1 VFVGYFPMK
10 KIMYAVIILALAVVV
25 LIQISCYNS
34 SYSDTYDVLI
44 KDGLVYDGSTSEP
57 MVEDVGIKGD
67 KIVAVGKNLAG
78 AASRIINAEG
88 LIVTPGFID
97 VHNHTDLNIL
107 MAWIQSGKWG
117 DLSILTP
124 EWKNNQNYS
133 TQGVTTIVTG
143 LCGGGFFDTI
153 EWLRLIYSTKFRCNV
168 YHLIPYGM
176 FRNLLFGDNQPGKLN
191 AQQLESLKYLVEK
204 EMQNGAI
211 GVSVGLEYAPDC
223 NTTPDELVEIAKVV
237 NKYGG
242 LYDAHIR
249 NQTGTDKDGLPGVL
263 NAIKET
269 IKIAKRADIPV
280 HISHIQLNLPWG
292 NDRWGN
298 VQAKQMYGLIEQAR
312 ADGVDITADQHPY
325 DQGYGIVSYRLPD
338 KFKTSTGVKEKYKT
352 PEGKAE
358 MKKEAIK
365 IFEDFDL
372 GPDKIKIISGD
383 EKYVNKTIA
392 EIASDPKD
400 PKDPAD
406 VYVDQCC
413 LEPAPYALFN
423 EINDQINREIMTH
436 DYVFTASDGFTVF
449 APADSP
455 HPRFF
460 GCFPYKIRKYALEEK
475 LMTLND
481 AIRSMTSLP
490 AAKFK
495 LKGRGMIAVG
505 NYADIAVIDLNK
517 LKQNADYDHRGVYS
531 EGVMYLLLNGT
542 LSIDQGKLN

>member
-1 VFVGYFPMK
+1 MFVGYFPMK
-10 KIMYAVIILALAVVV
+10 KITYAVIILALAVVV

-78 AASRIINAEG
+78 SASRIINAEG

-107 MAWIQSGKWG
+107 LAWIQSGKWG

-153 EWLRLIYSTKFRCNV
+153 EWLQLIYSTKFRCNV

-176 FRNLLFGDNQPGKLN
+176 FRNLLFGDNQPEKLN

-223 NTTPDELVEIAKVV
+223 NTTTDELVEIAKVV

-242 LYDAHIR
+242 IYDSHIR
-249 NQTGTDKDGLPGVL
+249 NQTGVVQGNGLPGVL
-263 NAIKET
+263 NGIKET
-269 IKIAKRADIPV
+269 IEIAKRSAIPV
-280 HISHIQLNLPWG
+280 HISHIQLNLPW
-292 NDRWGN
+292 NDKDHDWGD

-312 ADGVDITADQHPY
+312 AEGVDITADQHPY
-325 DQGYGIVSYRLPD
+325 DRGYGIVSYRLPL

-358 MKKEAIK
+358 MKEETNK
-365 IFEDFDL
+365 IFKFL
-372 GPDKIKIISGD
+372 GPDKIKLISGD
-383 EKYVNKTIA
+383 EKYLNKTIA
-392 EIASDPKD
+392 EIAGKE
-400 PKDPAD
+400 KDPAE

-413 LEPAPYALFN
+413 LEPAPYALFD
-423 EINDQINREIMTH
+423 EISDQINREIMTH

-481 AIRSMTSLP
+481 VIRSMTSLP

-505 NYADIAVIDLNK
+505 NYADITVIVLKK
-517 LKQNADYDHRGVYS
+517 LKENADYDNRGRYS
-531 EGVMYLLLNGT
+531 EGVMYLLLNGMLT
-542 LSIDQGKLN
+542 IDQGKLN